1 MVVPRWM
8 IERKRKN
15 SEHEILTVIE
25 VYAASENKEVVKEE
39 NKHWT
44 HKRRLIL

>member
-25 VYAASENKEVVKEE
+25 VYAASENKEIVKQE
-39 NKHWT
+39 NKNWT
-44 HKRRLIL
+44 YKRTLIV